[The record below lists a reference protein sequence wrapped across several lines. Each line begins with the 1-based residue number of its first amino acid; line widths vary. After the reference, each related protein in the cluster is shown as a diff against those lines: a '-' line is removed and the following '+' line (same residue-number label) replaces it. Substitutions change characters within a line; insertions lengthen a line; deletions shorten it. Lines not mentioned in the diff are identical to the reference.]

1 MTATLQLNLSS
12 ALSADELRELTGIA
26 AAEGKTLERVL
37 FEAAQERASR
47 RRRGPTPPSPTRT
60 TTVLPAAA

>member
-1 MTATLQLNLSS
+1 MQATLHLNLSD

-37 FEAAQERASR
+37 FEAAQERAAR
-47 RRRGPTPPSPTRT
+47 RRRGPTPPSPTRAT
-60 TTVLPAAA
+60 TALPAAA